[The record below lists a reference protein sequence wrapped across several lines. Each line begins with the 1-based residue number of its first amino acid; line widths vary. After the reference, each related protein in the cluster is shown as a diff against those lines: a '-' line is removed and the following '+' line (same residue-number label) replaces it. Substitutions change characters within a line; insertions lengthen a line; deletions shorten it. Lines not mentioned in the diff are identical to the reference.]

1 MLGGRCLLP
10 DDRRSKRTVSIDAT
24 PNRCRCN
31 VHCTV
36 RPDTVSRVLLETS
49 HSSVAGPHGVCR
61 CPPGSARGSAGVPA
75 GGRLTRLFDPCHRRG
90 AQAPPPRVQ
99 GLVPSSDLPQTA
111 EATGGGASARGVGVR
126 ECGLG
131 NSPDNPPL
139 TLPRHLR
146 CCGREQRFR
155 VSLPGDDG
163 ASRCGCSP
171 AARGSPPPTEPTGL
185 AQHPLPPDALPPWR
199 SGSRT
204 CSRASGGTCA
214 PRRRTGRRP
223 RRGARIL
230 TRCSR
235 RAVRSP
241 RGRRRRRRHWSRGT
255 VRGHRRV
262 D

>member
-1 MLGGRCLLP
+1 MLGGRCPLP

-31 VHCTV
+31 VHGTV

-49 HSSVAGPHGVCR
+49 HSSVAGPHGLCR
-61 CPPGSARGSAGVPA
+61 YPPGSARGSAGVPA
-75 GGRLTRLFDPCHRRG
+75 GGRPTRLFDPCHRRG
-90 AQAPPPRVQ
+90 ARHPHSGYRV
-99 GLVPSSDLPQTA
+99 SFRR
-111 EATGGGASARGVGVR
+111 ATCRRRRRQLGGGASVRGVGVR

-155 VSLPGDDG
+155 VSLPGDDE

-185 AQHPLPPDALPPWR
+185 AQHP
-199 SGSRT
+199 
-204 CSRASGGTCA
+204 
-214 PRRRTGRRP
+214 
-223 RRGARIL
+223 
-230 TRCSR
+230 
-235 RAVRSP
+235 SP
-241 RGRRRRRRHWSRGT
+241 RMPCRRDDPARGPAR
-255 VRGHRRV
+255 VLPVAPARLGAGQAVGHGGV
-262 D
+262 HGS